1 MLEKPL
7 IPVWAVSSKRRED
20 SRLKRRNNKNKKAQ
34 DAQLT

>member
-7 IPVWAVSSKRRED
+7 IPVWAVSSMRRKDPKEG
-20 SRLKRRNNKNKKAQ
+20 RNNKNKKAQ